1 MSASRPTSARA
12 SPSERNRSSSDVT
25 FPNAD
30 RHTIEIIHEPKQ
42 SETDCHSE
50 RERGIW
56 AGVRREYAGQR
67 LRAAGTPRFLA
78 PLGMTARKTTIKM
91 NRLKIGIAALLFT
104 LPLLSCASYTAY
116 QKAQSA
122 EKTKEWDNALV
133 QYEKALEIDP
143 DNMRY
148 RIARD
153 RTKLE
158 SSRTHFEKGKTLLTA
173 ANSVNGAERIRLG
186 QLAATEL
193 EITVKLDSTN
203 QFAATELGKAVRLV
217 QDTMA
222 LLTNDKNSI
231 EAMKKRASI
240 AKAQPPQLNP
250 ASNEPISLSF
260 PHETPVKDIYRA
272 LGNAFGINILYDQ
285 AVKDDRIA
293 IELKD
298 VTAQQ
303 ALERVMQ
310 AANHFYKPLDE
321 HTIIVVPDNPQAR
334 RDYEDL
340 VIRTFYL
347 SNGDAE
353 QVTNV
358 VRTMIEARN
367 VFPLKALNA
376 ITIRDTADKVRIA
389 EKIIEANDK
398 AKAEVVVDVE
408 LLQMDLDK
416 LRDIGFAISGASGPV
431 AVTGVGPDGKPLA
444 FTAVQTPSAATIEQL
459 RSLNSSSFGFVVP
472 TPTYGVVKSMSD
484 THLLANPELRISE
497 GEKATLHIG
506 QRIPVPVSTF
516 TSINNTTTAGGTFA
530 PVTSFQYQDVGI
542 KVSMEPRVHHNREVT
557 LKLTVEVSNLGAPV
571 KTTGQPDQPTFST
584 RTIESTIR
592 LKDGETN
599 FLAGLIQE
607 TDENSNADTPFLSD
621 IPILGRLFT
630 QTRKHITRTDLV
642 MTMTPHIIRI
652 PDITDEDVA
661 PMWVGTQNNL
671 TFRGV
676 SPRIESQVQ
685 YDPFSAVNTTPNA
698 GVQLAPEGEGAGSGR
713 VVTPSAPPPGTAPND
728 VFRNNPTPNNP
739 PPPEPQV
746 NLNVTPSPSATTMS
760 AVVSEAA
767 MRLSPRI
774 GPQPSNLAIK
784 PGEEKVWNV
793 VGMDLD
799 GLSASSI
806 LLHFDP
812 HSIDVSEVMFGDA
825 LKIDP
830 KTPPV
835 ATINKDAGTIRIVS
849 SDGKPLVF
857 ASGGE
862 VVGLRV
868 RGALTGETYLVMENP
883 AFRDAKG
890 VEVMSAVAGGKAKV
904 E

>member
-1 MSASRPTSARA
+1 
-12 SPSERNRSSSDVT
+12 
-25 FPNAD
+25 
-30 RHTIEIIHEPKQ
+30 
-42 SETDCHSE
+42 
-50 RERGIW
+50 
-56 AGVRREYAGQR
+56 
-67 LRAAGTPRFLA
+67 
-78 PLGMTARKTTIKM
+78 M
-91 NRLKIGIAALLFT
+91 NRLKIGIAALVAT
-104 LPLLSCASYTAY
+104 LPLLSCASYSAY
-116 QKAQSA
+116 QKAQGA
-122 EKTKEWDNALV
+122 EKLKEWDSAVV

-143 DNMRY
+143 GNMRY
-148 RIARD
+148 KIALQRS
-153 RTKLE
+153 KLE
-158 SSRTHFEKGKTLLTA
+158 ASRSHFEKGKALLSSAGQATG
-173 ANSVNGAERIRLG
+173 NDRIRLA
-186 QLAATEL
+186 QLAVTEL
-193 EITVKLDSTN
+193 EITVKLDPTN
-203 QFAATELGKAVRLV
+203 QFAATEYGHAVRMI
-217 QDTMA
+217 QDTIASMS
-222 LLTNDKNSI
+222 NDKNSI
-231 EAMKKRASI
+231 EAMKKRANI
-240 AKAQPPQLNP
+240 TKAQPPQLNP

-272 LGNAFGINILYDQ
+272 LGNAFGINILFDQ

-310 AANHFYKPLDE
+310 AANHFYKVLDE
-321 HTIIVVPDNPQAR
+321 HTIIIVPDNPQAR

-416 LRDIGFAISGASGPV
+416 LRDIGFAISGASGPIT
-431 AVTGVGPDGKPLA
+431 VTGVGADGKPVA
-444 FTAVQTPSAATIEQL
+444 FSGTASNSNATIEQL
-459 RSLNSSSFGFVVP
+459 RHLNSGSFAFAVP
-472 TPTYGVVKSMSD
+472 SPTYALVKSISD

-516 TSINNTTTAGGTFA
+516 TSAVQGGTTGGGTFA

-542 KVSMEPRVHHNREVT
+542 KVSMEPRVHHNNEVT

-571 KTTGQPDQPTFST
+571 KTPGQPDQPTFST

-599 FLAGLIQE
+599 FLAGLIQQTE
-607 TDENSNADTPFLSD
+607 EDSNTQTPFLAD
-621 IPILGRLFT
+621 VPILGRLFT
-630 QTRKHITRTDLV
+630 QNHKRTTRTDLV
-642 MTMTPHIIRI
+642 MTMTPHIIRK
-652 PDITDEDVA
+652 PDITDDDVA

-676 SPRIESQVQ
+676 SPRIESQSNL
-685 YDPFSAVNTTPNA
+685 DPFTAPPTTAPGGLSLSPN
-698 GVQLAPEGEGAGSGR
+698 GEPVGNPEGVAGR
-713 VVTPSAPPPGTAPND
+713 PVPTTAPPPGTAPTD
-728 VFRNNPTPNNP
+728 VFKQPAPATPQPQANNVGPA
-739 PPPEPQV
+739 
-746 NLNVTPSPSATTMS
+746 PSPISAAEGGGATP
-760 AVVSEAA
+760 AVSEAA
-767 MRLSPRI
+767 LRLSPRI

-784 PGEEKVWNV
+784 PGEEKIWTL

-799 GLSASSI
+799 GLSATSI
-806 LLHFDP
+806 LLHYDP
-812 HSIDVSEVMFGDA
+812 HAIDVSEVVWGNA

-835 ATINKDAGTIRIVS
+835 ATINKDSGTIRIVS

-868 RGALTGETYLVMENP
+868 RGGLVGDTYLVMENP

-890 VEVMSAVAGGKAKV
+890 IEVMSAVAGGKAKV